1 MSAVLTASDR
11 LALSRQRLRQAM
23 LDIATPAST
32 PRHGVSALAW
42 LDSLKDIPGAH
53 VVIEAV
59 STWWAQH
66 PLRVAAVVAGNGVNA
81 VVRPMAQRHP
91 AGLILGAL
99 IFGAMF
105 AWSRP
110 WRWILTPA
118 LFAGL
123 LPQLFSKA
131 LANVPAGSWMSLL
144 STLTPD
150 RQRPAPP
157 PQDPIRQPAAAQQA
171 PLHAAHMSAS

>member
-1 MSAVLTASDR
+1 MSAVITAADR
-11 LALSRQRLRQAM
+11 LALSRQRLRRAM
-23 LDIATPAST
+23 LDIAAPPST
-32 PRHGVSALAW
+32 PRHALPALAW
-42 LDSLKDIPGAH
+42 LESLKDIPGAH

-66 PLRVAAVVAGNGVNA
+66 PLRVAAMVAANGVNA

-91 AGLILGAL
+91 VALVLGAL
-99 IFGAMF
+99 IFGGMF

-144 STLTPD
+144 STLAPDKPRPASPAQDPD
-150 RQRPAPP
+150 RPT
-157 PQDPIRQPAAAQQA
+157 AAAPQA
-171 PLHAAHMSAS
+171 PLHAPHMSAS